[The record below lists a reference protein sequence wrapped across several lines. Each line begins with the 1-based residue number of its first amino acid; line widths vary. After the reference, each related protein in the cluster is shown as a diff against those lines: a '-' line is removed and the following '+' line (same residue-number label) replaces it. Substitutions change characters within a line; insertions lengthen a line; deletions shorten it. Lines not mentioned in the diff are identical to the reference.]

1 MFSAQARNPGV
12 LQAGAEMSEPGA
24 MAWAVVA
31 GAIVGALAVVKL
43 VPVVISVIAALL
55 GGGEDGES

>member
-1 MFSAQARNPGV
+1 MN
-12 LQAGAEMSEPGA
+12 EPGA

-43 VPVVISVIAALL
+43 VPAVISVIAALL

>member
-1 MFSAQARNPGV
+1 MN
-12 LQAGAEMSEPGA
+12 EPGA
-24 MAWAVVA
+24 MAWAVAA

>member
-1 MFSAQARNPGV
+1 MN
-12 LQAGAEMSEPGA
+12 EPGA

-43 VPVVISVIAALL
+43 VPVVISIIEALL
-55 GGGEDGES
+55 GGDENGEG